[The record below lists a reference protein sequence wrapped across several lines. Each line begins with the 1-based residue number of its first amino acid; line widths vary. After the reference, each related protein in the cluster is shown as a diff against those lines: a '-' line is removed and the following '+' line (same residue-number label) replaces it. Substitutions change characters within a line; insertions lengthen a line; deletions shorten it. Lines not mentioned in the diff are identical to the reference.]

1 MTEDVLSMRGVT
13 RDYAVGG
20 SFRKKRTLRAL
31 RGIDLT
37 VARGRTLGLVGE
49 SGCGK
54 STLAKILLGVEN
66 PSAGTVLVGGK
77 PIETYDRLERA
88 RLIQPVFQDP
98 YSSLNPR
105 MTVERIIGAPL
116 KVRGEGNAASQR
128 ARVQEIAGEVG
139 LPHHLVEA
147 YPSQLSGGQRQR
159 VAIARALIGKPEI
172 LICDEPTSALD
183 VSVQSQILN
192 LLHRLKR
199 ELNLTM
205 ILISHNL
212 AVVNHLA
219 DEVAVMY
226 LGQIVEHGASEAIFE
241 RAHHP
246 YSNALLK
253 AVLPP
258 RAGSRLPELGLQAD
272 FPSPLNPPSGCA
284 FHPRCPKNDGTLCV
298 RVDPPAAGGSHV
310 YRCHHPDHM
319 SDADMRVL
327 EPSR

>member
-1 MTEDVLSMRGVT
+1 MTDALVMKGVT

-20 SFRKKRTLRAL
+20 PFSRKKTLRAL

-37 VARGRTLGLVGE
+37 VAKGTTLGLVGE

-54 STLAKILLGVEN
+54 STLAKVLLGVE
-66 PSAGTVLVGGK
+66 PATSGEVLVGGK
-77 PIETYDRLERA
+77 SVDEYGRLERA
-88 RLIQPVFQDP
+88 QLVQPVFQDP

-105 MTVERIIGAPL
+105 QTVSSIIAAPL
-116 KVRGEGNAASQR
+116 EVRGIGNGASRRRRVDELAA
-128 ARVQEIAGEVG
+128 EVG
-139 LPHHLVEA
+139 LPRHLVDA

-159 VAIARALIGKPEI
+159 VAIARALIGEPEI

-192 LLHRLKR
+192 LLHRLKA

-212 AVVNHLA
+212 AVVHHLA
-219 DEVAVMY
+219 DDVAVMY
-226 LGQIVEHGASEAIFE
+226 LGQIVERGPADAIFA

-246 YSNALLK
+246 YTSVLLK

-258 RAGSRLPELGLQAD
+258 RPGSRLPDLALEAE
-272 FPSPLNPPSGCA
+272 FPSPVNPPSGCA
-284 FHPRCPKNDGTLCV
+284 FHPRCANATDICTRISPERSGT
-298 RVDPPAAGGSHV
+298 GHT
-310 YRCHHPDHM
+310 YRCHNPDHAPAKAAEA
-319 SDADMRVL
+319 AD
-327 EPSR
+327 